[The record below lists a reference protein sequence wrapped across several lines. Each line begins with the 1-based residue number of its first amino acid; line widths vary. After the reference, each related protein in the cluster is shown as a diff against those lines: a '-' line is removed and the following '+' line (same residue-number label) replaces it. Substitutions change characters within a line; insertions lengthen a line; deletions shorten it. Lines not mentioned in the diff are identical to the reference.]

1 MAAEV
6 FTPPTSPPPMLSD
19 DELKV
24 LAKQGWI
31 AMPSNPRLLEDYA
44 ALSNSVAAFL
54 DMEFEEKAR
63 MYPKAEGT
71 ELGFYHVVNEK
82 EYVTLRSIVHPGSD
96 LEIRA
101 AKVWQD
107 TAAILQR
114 IMVDLARALD
124 GPADIW
130 DSLLDGCLTLP
141 EKPEDI
147 TPSLLRLFRYFP
159 GSGFAAQHVDLG
171 FLTLCVGDGRG
182 LQVLDRK
189 QNEWI
194 DVPGPTILVGE
205 TLRVLTCGMVQ
216 AGEHRV
222 VENANGRSSVVFA
235 LRPSLKHDIDLGN
248 FGGEG
253 IMPSRVFWD
262 RIYNSK
268 FNVNATKD
276 IRERQRKN
284 LEAKR
289 SKDAPIKQ
297 GIMAR
302 VKVRIQGLKEQRS
315 HA

>member
-1 MAAEV
+1 MLTDEV
-6 FTPPTSPPPMLSD
+6 
-19 DELKV
+19 LKV

-31 AMPSNPRLLEDYA
+31 AMPSNLGLLEDYA
-44 ALSNSVAAFL
+44 VLSKSVARFL
-54 DMEFEEKAR
+54 DQDREAKAGV
-63 MYPKAEGT
+63 YPQAQGT
-71 ELGFYHVVNEK
+71 ELGYYHVENEK
-82 EYVTLRSIVHPGSD
+82 EYVTLRSTVHPESE

-101 AKVWQD
+101 AKTWQD
-107 TAAILQR
+107 TAAMLQR

-141 EKPEDI
+141 KKQEDI

-182 LQVLDRK
+182 LQVLDRST
-189 QNEWI
+189 NTWI
-194 DVPGPTILVGE
+194 DAPGPTILVGE
-205 TLRVLTCGMVQ
+205 TLRILTCGMVQ

-222 VENANGRSSVVFA
+222 VENENGRSSIVFA
-235 LRPSLKHDIDLGN
+235 LRPSLRNDIDLGN

-253 IMPSRVFWD
+253 VIPSKLLWA

-268 FNVNATKD
+268 LNINATKE

-284 LEAKR
+284 LAAKNV
-289 SKDAPIKQ
+289 KQ
-297 GIMAR
+297 GIVAR
-302 VKVRIQGLKEQRS
+302 VKVRLHGMMEHKTQ
-315 HA
+315 A

>member
-1 MAAEV
+1 M
-6 FTPPTSPPPMLSD
+6 
-19 DELKV
+19 
-24 LAKQGWI
+24 
-31 AMPSNPRLLEDYA
+31 
-44 ALSNSVAAFL
+44 
-54 DMEFEEKAR
+54 
-63 MYPKAEGT
+63 
-71 ELGFYHVVNEK
+71 
-82 EYVTLRSIVHPGSD
+82 TLRSTVHPESD

-107 TAAILQR
+107 TAAMLQR

-141 EKPEDI
+141 EKQEDI

-182 LQVLDRK
+182 LQVLNRLK
-189 QNEWI
+189 NEWI
-194 DVPGPTILVGE
+194 DAPGPTILVGE

-222 VENANGRSSVVFA
+222 VENPNGRSSIVFA
-235 LRPSLKHDIDLGN
+235 LRPSLRNDIDLGN

-253 IMPSRVFWD
+253 VVPSRLFWD

-268 FNVNATKD
+268 YNINATKE

-284 LEAKR
+284 LAAKR
-289 SKDAPIKQ
+289 FKQ
-297 GIMAR
+297 GIVAR
-302 VKVRIQGLKEQRS
+302 VKVRIQGLSEQRS
-315 HA
+315 HG

>member
-1 MAAEV
+1 
-6 FTPPTSPPPMLSD
+6 MLTD
-19 DELKV
+19 EELKV

-31 AMPSNPRLLEDYA
+31 AMPSNPGLLEDYA
-44 ALSNSVAAFL
+44 ALSKLVATFFDQDREA
-54 DMEFEEKAR
+54 KACL
-63 MYPKAEGT
+63 YPQAQGT
-71 ELGFYHVVNEK
+71 ELGYYHVEKEK
-82 EYVTLRSIVHPGSD
+82 EYVTLRSIVHPDSV

-107 TAAILQR
+107 TAAMLQR

-130 DSLLDGCLTLP
+130 DSLLDGCLKLP
-141 EKPEDI
+141 ENQEDI
-147 TPSLLRLFRYFP
+147 TPSLLRLFRYFR

-182 LQVLDRK
+182 LQVLDR
-189 QNEWI
+189 NENKWI
-194 DVPGPTILVGE
+194 DAPGPTILVGE

-222 VENANGRSSVVFA
+222 VENADGRSSIVFA
-235 LRPSLKHDIDLGN
+235 LRPSLRNNIDLGN

-253 IMPSRVFWD
+253 VVPSKVFWD

-268 FNVNATKD
+268 FNINATKE

-284 LEAKR
+284 LAAKR
-289 SKDAPIKQ
+289 AKR
-297 GIMAR
+297 GIVAR
-302 VKVRIQGLKEQRS
+302 VKFRIQGMMEHKTQ
-315 HA
+315 A